1 MLDRFSRTVRMSPY
15 LVAVAVTDYTSLPA
29 PDNSTVVWAPREDIA
44 AGRGN
49 FANSFGAKIMR
60 KVYLY
65 WCRCKVRC

>member
-15 LVAVAVTDYTSLPA
+15 LVAVAVTDYASLPS

-44 AGRGN
+44 AGRGD

-60 KVYLY
+60 KVYYLY
-65 WCRCKVRC
+65 RCRCKGR